1 MDRLRAA
8 TLTVA
13 ALLATAGCTEDDGPP
28 PPPPSP
34 AVSLSPDAPAVRL
47 VETDQADLH
56 LWVSNQSFTD
66 DPVALTVS
74 IDGTKIVDRL
84 FAVEHQ
90 HNWVLFPVRVAPGHH
105 VVRIVAGTGVEKQAS
120 FTMPGTGRQ
129 YAAIDYGNAMDERQ
143 RHVNWFIR
151 STPIGLA

>member
-8 TLTVA
+8 TLTVT
-13 ALLATAGCTEDDGPP
+13 ALLATAGCTEGDAP

-34 AVSLSPDAPAVRL
+34 AVSLSPDVPAVRL

-66 DPVALTVS
+66 DLVALTVS
-74 IDGTKIVDRL
+74 IDGTTIVDRL

-90 HNWVLFPVRVAPGHH
+90 HNWVLFPVRVAPGEH
-105 VVRIVAGTGVEKQAS
+105 VVRIVAGTGIEKQAS
-120 FTMPGTGRQ
+120 FTMPETGRQ

-151 STPIGLA
+151 STPIGFA

>member
-1 MDRLRAA
+1 M
-8 TLTVA
+8 T
-13 ALLATAGCTEDDGPP
+13 ALLATAGCTDADVP

-34 AVSLSPDAPAVRL
+34 AASLSPDASAVGL
-47 VETDQADLH
+47 VETDQANLH

-74 IDGTKIVDRL
+74 IDGTKILDRF

-105 VVRIVAGTGVEKQAS
+105 VVRVVAGTGVEKQAS
-120 FTMPGTGRQ
+120 FAMPETGRQ
-129 YAAIDYGNAMDERQ
+129 YAAVDYGNAMDERQ
-143 RHVNWFIR
+143 RHVNWLLQ
-151 STPIGLA
+151 STPIGFA